1 MRKSIPIVT
10 GSDDNYALGV
20 AGLIA
25 SLGRTNTGVD
35 LTVLSL
41 GISSENQSRLVALGN
56 AYAVTVSIIEID
68 KALVERLQVKRKHIT
83 AATFLRLLIPDLFPS
98 AENLL
103 YLDCDMIVVGSLAP
117 LFDIDLGENLVGAV
131 IEPPP
136 YDVAEEHI
144 SHQDINAGMLL
155 MNIPAWIQQR
165 VADKCLAL
173 LSDPTSTLTFEDQSA
188 INQVCF
194 GKISFLPLHWNTHA
208 THALQQDYL
217 FSSPEEVRI
226 LHFVGDIKPWN
237 ATTVFSPLWWAVFK
251 DLDLKIPPKGKISY
265 SRKLSRINLK
275 RREVFAKILGKSKAQ
290 QQIRFEAELKGKII
304 PMLINRLK
312 LSVKIYDTK

>member
-41 GISSENQSRLVALGN
+41 GISSENQSRLIALGN

-117 LFDIDLGENLVGAV
+117 LFDIDLGENLIGAV
-131 IEPPP
+131 IDPPP
-136 YDVAEEHI
+136 NDVAEEHI
-144 SHQDINAGMLL
+144 SHRDINAGMLL

-165 VADKCLAL
+165 VADTCLGL
-173 LSDPTSTLTFEDQSA
+173 LSDPSSNFTFEDQSA
-188 INQVCF
+188 INQVCL
-194 GKISFLPLHWNTHA
+194 GKISFLPLQWNTHA
-208 THALQQDYL
+208 THALRQDYI
-217 FSSPEEVRI
+217 FSSPEEMKI

-237 ATTVFSPLWWAVFK
+237 ATTVFSPLWWRLFK
-251 DLDLKIPPKGKISY
+251 GMDLKIPPKGKISY
-265 SRKLSRINLK
+265 SRKLSRLNLK
-275 RREVFAKILGKSKAQ
+275 RREFFAKILGKSKAQ
-290 QQIRFEAELKGKII
+290 QQIRFEAELRNKII
-304 PMLINRLK
+304 PMLTNRLN
-312 LSVKIYDTK
+312 L